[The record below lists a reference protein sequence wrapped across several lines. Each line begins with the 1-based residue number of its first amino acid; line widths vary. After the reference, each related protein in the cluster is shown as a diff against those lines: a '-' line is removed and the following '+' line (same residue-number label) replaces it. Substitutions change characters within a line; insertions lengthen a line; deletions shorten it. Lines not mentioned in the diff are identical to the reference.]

1 MQTSLYPGIPMEGRF
16 VFLSAFNHLF
26 DSLIDA
32 PNSIDHLTRKLDRLD
47 VGRALNI
54 IETKDSNGAKIGIQV
69 RMGIR

>member
-1 MQTSLYPGIPMEGRF
+1 MQTPPYPGIPMEGRF

-47 VGRALNI
+47 VGSVGRI
-54 IETKDSNGAKIGIQV
+54 IWIAD
-69 RMGIR
+69 